1 MSLPSGYKRLE
12 YIKSTGA
19 QHLDTL
25 FKPNNHTRVV
35 IDFRSTFSTANSPK
49 GLLGSRNSS
58 DVGMFAFLYSN
69 RIDPN
74 YNGVGK
80 SVTVDSL
87 QRHVYDFNQ
96 NSFSVDGD
104 VVSFDAGIFSPGY
117 NLLLLSVQNYGTID
131 NRKAEGYLYS
141 CQIYDNG
148 TLIRDYIPCQ
158 TTAGE
163 IGLWD
168 DANSVFYGNAGTG
181 TFTAGPEVDP
191 YGNDE
196 NTMLL
201 LHGEDLTDS
210 SPYNHAVTNNGLS
223 IDTSIKK
230 FGKSSLYASATTKNL
245 SIQYNQMFDFGT
257 GDFTFDF
264 WMYLSELVKDIT
276 VISGSIK
283 GAYGLGFYRDG
294 KFGLLIPGVEWNI
307 KTDTPALTSG
317 DLNQWVHWAAVRLN
331 GTVYLFKNGT
341 LLKSAALTNSYTLN
355 GGNLALLTEFGNCGI
370 VGYIDEF
377 RISNIARWTE
387 NFTPPTKPYSSY
399 LNLHVN
405 IGGTWKNANEAFV
418 NIGGTWK
425 TVEAAFV
432 NIDGTWKELS

>member
-96 NSFSVDGD
+96 NSFSVDGAA
-104 VVSFDAGIFSPGY
+104 VSFDAGVFSSGY

-168 DANSVFYGNAGTG
+168 DVNSVFYGNAGTG
-181 TFTAGPEVDP
+181 TFTAGPEVP
-191 YGNDE
+191 KAPSAPSGF
-196 NTMLL
+196 TALR
-201 LHGEDLTDS
+201 LTDTAVQLNWTAS
-210 SPYNHAVTNNGLS
+210 DGATGYNL
-223 IDTSIKK
+223 
-230 FGKSSLYASATTKNL
+230 
-245 SIQYNQMFDFGT
+245 
-257 GDFTFDF
+257 
-264 WMYLSELVKDIT
+264 
-276 VISGSIK
+276 
-283 GAYGLGFYRDG
+283 YRDG
-294 KFGLLIPGVEWNI
+294 ILIATLSDTSYTDVIQPFTPYVYTLTAYNENGEGYAAELVVFLSPDNPILWLVTDRTQEDVTARNSKGVYQ
-307 KTDTPALTSG
+307 AV
-317 DLNQWVHWAAVRLN
+317 DLNRVGAAVEYLQKRLFAA
-331 GTVYLFKNGT
+331 GVLADVSPRTDWTDSMWMSAGEAKVYLDNVKT
-341 LLKSAALTNSYTLN
+341 MRAALAMPKGTPTAPDDMEKLTYVEADHIEMFLVI
-355 GGNLALLTEFGNCGI
+355 LDALLTDMVFAYRHCG
-370 VGYIDEF
+370 VTTCGM
-377 RISNIARWTE
+377 
-387 NFTPPTKPYSSY
+387 
-399 LNLHVN
+399 
-405 IGGTWKNANEAFV
+405 GGL
-418 NIGGTWK
+418 I
-425 TVEAAFV
+425 
-432 NIDGTWKELS
+432 L

>member
-69 RIDPN
+69 RIDPT

-96 NSFSVDGD
+96 NSFSVDGAA
-104 VVSFDAGIFSPGY
+104 VSFDAGVFSSGY

-168 DANSVFYGNAGTG
+168 DVNSVFYGNAGTG
-181 TFTAGPEVDP
+181 TFTAGPEVP
-191 YGNDE
+191 KAPSAPSGF
-196 NTMLL
+196 TALR
-201 LHGEDLTDS
+201 LTDTAVQLNWTAS
-210 SPYNHAVTNNGLS
+210 DGATGYNL
-223 IDTSIKK
+223 
-230 FGKSSLYASATTKNL
+230 
-245 SIQYNQMFDFGT
+245 
-257 GDFTFDF
+257 
-264 WMYLSELVKDIT
+264 
-276 VISGSIK
+276 
-283 GAYGLGFYRDG
+283 YRDG
-294 KFGLLIPGVEWNI
+294 ILIATLSDTSYTDVIQPFTPYVYTLTAYNENGEGYAAELVVFLSPDNPILWLVTDRTQEDVTARNSKGVYQ
-307 KTDTPALTSG
+307 AV
-317 DLNQWVHWAAVRLN
+317 DLNRVGAAVEYLQKRLFAA
-331 GTVYLFKNGT
+331 GVLADVSPRTDWTDSMWMSAGEAKVYLDNVKT
-341 LLKSAALTNSYTLN
+341 MRAALAMPKGTPTAPDDMEKLTYVEADHIEMFLVI
-355 GGNLALLTEFGNCGI
+355 LDALLTDMVFAYRHCG
-370 VGYIDEF
+370 VTTCGM
-377 RISNIARWTE
+377 
-387 NFTPPTKPYSSY
+387 
-399 LNLHVN
+399 
-405 IGGTWKNANEAFV
+405 GGL
-418 NIGGTWK
+418 I
-425 TVEAAFV
+425 
-432 NIDGTWKELS
+432 L